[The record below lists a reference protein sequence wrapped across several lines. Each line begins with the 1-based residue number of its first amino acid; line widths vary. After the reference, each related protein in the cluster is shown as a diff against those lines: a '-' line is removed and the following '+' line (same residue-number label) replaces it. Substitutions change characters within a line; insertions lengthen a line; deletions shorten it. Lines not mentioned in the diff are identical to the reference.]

1 MLESV
6 ETGLGAPTPEALAR
20 LSLPEK
26 EALSKK
32 ADDLKEPWPATDRD
46 DCDSATDEALSDG
59 KSFFSLLFYYYLI
72 AII

>member
-6 ETGLGAPTPEALAR
+6 ETGLGAPTPEALAK
-20 LSLPEK
+20 LSFAEK

-32 ADDLKEPWPATDRD
+32 VDMVKEPWPATDRD

-59 KSFFSLLFYYYLI
+59 KFTT
-72 AII
+72 